1 MERKINLVWA
11 IIWTVMAA
19 LCLLAMFWNPSHFF
33 TLAISVLF
41 AVIYWHDYRKT
52 KGM

>member
-1 MERKINLVWA
+1 MGKINLVWA
-11 IIWTVMAA
+11 IIWSVMAA
-19 LCLLAMFWNPSHFF
+19 LCLLAIFYNPSHFF

-41 AVIYWHDYRKT
+41 AAMFWHDYRKT

>member
-1 MERKINLVWA
+1 MEKINLVWA
-11 IIWTVMAA
+11 IIWSVIAA
-19 LCLLAMFWNPSHFF
+19 LSLLAIFWNPAHFF

-41 AVIYWHDYRKT
+41 AAMFWHDSRKT

>member
-1 MERKINLVWA
+1 MEKINLVWA

-19 LCLLAMFWNPSHFF
+19 FCFLAIFWNPSHFI
-33 TLAISVLF
+33 TLGLAAIMAAMF
-41 AVIYWHDYRKT
+41 WHDYRKT